1 MRRTTACRPR
11 RNRGMALILALAALA
26 VLVFIAAGLYEASQ
40 GSWEENTLSRGR
52 YQAGIFAE
60 SGLSVAL
67 HPDVKPGDAALRYE
81 DAQGRGW
88 EVRITSEGG
97 RFPVNSM
104 AEDRLR
110 SAATELFVLWG
121 LDAASAS
128 RVADSIADWI
138 DADSDPHPNGA
149 ENVFYAGVGYP
160 KFPANADFTSLD
172 ELAFVSGMDLLEQVQ
187 PFWRDYFTIRSDA
200 LIDLNAA
207 SAELIQALT
216 GTTPDAAANLVA
228 VRRGDDGIEG
238 TVDDHVFEDTGEV
251 QALLGISDSEWEAVS
266 EFVTLAG
273 TVRRIES
280 TGHVGEFRETRIVLA
295 EETTQDG
302 KTVLKPLARFR
313 E

>member
-1 MRRTTACRPR
+1 MKRTTACRPR
-11 RNRGMALILALAALA
+11 RNRGMALILALAALT
-26 VLVFIAAGLYEASQ
+26 VLAFIAAGLYEASQ
-40 GSWEENTLSRGR
+40 GSWEESTLSRGR

-67 HPDVKPGDAALRYE
+67 HPDVQPGDAALRYE

-149 ENVFYAGVGYP
+149 ENVYYAGVGYP
-160 KFPANADFTSLD
+160 KFPANTDFTSLD

-207 SAELIQALT
+207 SAELVQALT

-238 TVDDHVFEDTGEV
+238 TVDDYTFDDSGEV
-251 QALLGISDSEWEAVS
+251 QSLLGISDGEWSEFS

-273 TVRRIES
+273 TVKRIES
-280 TGHVGEFRETRIVLA
+280 KGKVGDFTETRVILA
-295 EETTQDG
+295 EEVTEGRNTI
-302 KTVLKPLARFR
+302 LRPLTRFR